1 MISDHLND
9 LYKSIENH
17 RDAQVDTSNPREV
30 VGLAIPACAF
40 GEEQRNAAWA
50 MTVAIDEG
58 HPKESKRWK
67 KSIPTSHYRMGP
79 HS

>member
-1 MISDHLND
+1 MTYINQS
-9 LYKSIENH
+9 KITEMPKIF
-17 RDAQVDTSNPREV
+17 DTSNPRKV
-30 VGLAIPACAF
+30 VGQAIPACAF

>member
-1 MISDHLND
+1 
-9 LYKSIENH
+9 
-17 RDAQVDTSNPREV
+17 V
-30 VGLAIPACAF
+30 VGQAIPACAF

-79 HS
+79 HSELSW